1 MTKFITIAKWE
12 FFEKIKR
19 KSFFLSLFIMPVIII
34 IFSLLPSLLVSKGND
49 FPLPIGILDF
59 TNNYE
64 KVFSDELMKNDLSN
78 YQPAFFAFELNK
90 ASNNKSEILKNADEK
105 VLSNFI
111 IGYVIIEKNDE
122 LKLTF
127 RTNDLFN
134 QEKIN
139 LIENSFIKTLLK
151 VDGSNLNL
159 EEGKINLIISQIP
172 TIQKSYINANSEEE
186 IFRKFINSYLFIIL
200 LVTMILFSGGM
211 FVRSLVLE
219 KSNRIIELIL
229 SSCKTKDL
237 LFGKVL
243 GLSFFGFFQF
253 AVWMLI
259 GIILHSSNV
268 LNFNSINNL
277 GYQFLFFV
285 LGYILYSAIFIG
297 IGSIVSL
304 DHEAQQLT
312 GYLSIFLVFPI
323 LLAVEIIRAPN
334 SILSLILSYFPLTS
348 SPVMLLRLNT
358 ANPKIEEIVSVVL
371 VLIFSIYLVIV
382 FSSKLF
388 RVGVLNFS
396 KKPNLKEIIT
406 WMKLK

>member
-1 MTKFITIAKWE
+1 MSKFITIAKWE

-19 KSFFLSLFIMPVIII
+19 KSFLISLIIMPVILIVL
-34 IFSLLPSLLVSKGND
+34 SLLPSLLVNKGND
-49 FPLPIGILDF
+49 FPLPIGIIDF
-59 TNNYE
+59 TNQYE
-64 KVFSDELMKNDLSN
+64 KVFADELMKNMMSN
-78 YQPAFFAFELNK
+78 YQPDFFAFGLNK
-90 ASNNKSEILKNADEK
+90 SSDNKSEILKDADKK
-105 VLSNFI
+105 VLNNFL
-111 IGYVIIEKNDE
+111 IGYVIIEKKDR
-122 LKLTF
+122 LRITF

-139 LIENSFIKTLLK
+139 IIENSFIKTMLRVNGGK
-151 VDGSNLNL
+151 LNID
-159 EEGKINLIISQIP
+159 EGKLNFVISQIP
-172 TIQKSYINANSEEE
+172 SIQKSYINANSEEE
-186 IFRKFINSYLFIIL
+186 VFKSFINSYLFIIL

-211 FVRSLVLE
+211 FVRSLVFE

-237 LFGKVL
+237 LLGKVL

-253 AVWMLI
+253 ALWIII
-259 GIILHSSNV
+259 GIILHNSNV
-268 LNFNSINNL
+268 LNFSSINNL

-285 LGYILYSAIFIG
+285 LGYVLYSAIFIG
-297 IGSIVSL
+297 IGSIVSM

-323 LLAVEIIRAPN
+323 IFAVEIIRAPN
-334 SILSLILSYFPLTS
+334 SILSLLMSYFPLTS
-348 SPVMLLRLNT
+348 APVMLLRLNT
-358 ANPKIEEIVSVVL
+358 TNPSIDEIISVVL

-396 KKPNLKEIIT
+396 KKPSLKEIIT
-406 WMKLK
+406 WIKLK